1 MNIGAQVFGTKH
13 EGKTKEQVKKERE
26 ETKKEVKKDG
36 K

>member
-26 ETKKEVKKDG
+26 EKKEVKQDG